1 MPGYMSMLGP
11 VQKRSGTAW
20 AALAGNGM
28 VWFGSAAFLL
38 GLAGEHIDAP
48 LSGPWSR
55 TVGFTAITIVGIGL
69 AVGGVLDNHRMRP
82 YQSLPAHPSD

>member
-1 MPGYMSMLGP
+1 MLGQ

-28 VWFGSAAFLL
+28 VWFGTAAFLL
-38 GLAGEHIDAP
+38 GLAGEHIDAL

-55 TVGFTAITIVGIGL
+55 TVGFMSITVVGVVL
-69 AVGGVLDNHRMRP
+69 AVGGVLDNRRIRRR
-82 YQSLPAHPSD
+82 QSRLR